1 MGAETNGGGGGGLSK
16 NNKSP
21 PPHSGW
27 RLNNYHQSTADSPLN
42 FCYLGTGS
50 LPIGHRQPTTTIV
63 FSGTP
68 LADRWRPTGSDHCI
82 SEPPLVRWKNCRN
95 IGKSYSLL
103 TLDNILGDH
112 DLVIVAKGPRA
123 SLLSEP

>member
-1 MGAETNGGGGGGLSK
+1 MDRRQPTEFLLSG
-16 NNKSP
+16 
-21 PPHSGW
+21 HW
-27 RLNNYHQSTADSPLN
+27 Q
-42 FCYLGTGS
+42 

-63 FSGTP
+63 FSGTR

-82 SEPPLVRWKNCRN
+82 SEPPLVRWKNCQN
-95 IGKSYSLL
+95 VGKSYSLL

-123 SLLSEP
+123 SPLSEPTLAPEGC